1 MATKKSKSDKHLI
14 LQSQKQGSELASTN
28 LLQPGAADACKLA
41 RSIERTIKA
50 IKIAAQQT
58 LTIQQNDGGRILDHH
73 GAAEEFCTSSAPQLP
88 QEDAWALDLP
98 AEKASRCL
106 ERLPHNLEELKRLL
120 ETPSIATAL
129 QAVHKNSLVPVG
141 DEAYPSYCHAA
152 FEIGGWLY
160 GLFLFGTNGLKSL
173 NEWLY
178 SEPHEKRFESIATKD
193 FDAVFRKLCP
203 EIVRRMS
210 AEKDVDGLHKLL
222 IGEEDQARENE
233 KRAKGKGK
241 PGPQKRTK
249 QNVALAK
256 EYQEGLASGKW
267 LNRNQF
273 ANRMVE
279 DRVLEGIGRDG
290 WVKRLNAGLAALE
303 RPKK

>member
-1 MATKKSKSDKHLI
+1 MATKKSKPDKHLI
-14 LQSQKQGSELASTN
+14 LQSQKKGSELASTN

-98 AEKASRCL
+98 AEKASHCL

-141 DEAYPSYCHAA
+141 DEAFPSYCHAT

-193 FDAVFRKLCP
+193 FDAAFRKLCP

-210 AEKDVDGLHKLL
+210 AEKSVEGLFNLL
-222 IGEEDQARENE
+222 KDEEAQLKENA
-233 KRAKGKGK
+233 KRAKGKARPGRK
-241 PGPQKRTK
+241 PKTERNK
-249 QNVALAK
+249 KWAK
-256 EYQEGLASGKW
+256 EFQDGLKNERWTS
-267 LNRNQF
+267 LSEF
-273 ANRMVE
+273 AHQKSD
-279 DRVLEGIGRDG
+279 DRKLHISTGGV
-290 WVKRLNAGLAALE
+290 VKAVQAGLKALE
-303 RPKK
+303 KPKQ